1 MAVPWIYAA
10 SGSVLEEWAWLTDLL
25 QSSATGVTQHRRLRQ
40 APRVSIGFD
49 CMAAGDERRALEFAL
64 RRYGAADWDVPLPY
78 DQRTLSASASGSTL
92 TLTVGGARFAAG
104 GRALLMAGDR
114 SAWEVVNIDTL
125 SSGSITLSA
134 PVSRTWPAQTAVLP
148 LRTGRIESTAIER
161 FTGDATGI
169 ASLRFGLNEQ
179 LIDAASLPV
188 TYRGLPVFDLA
199 PDWSSDPQ
207 WSSDRITAT
216 EDNELGPPAVFDM
229 AGVALDRMEIQ
240 YTTTTD
246 AELVALRAGL
256 CALAGRWSPA
266 WVPSWAQ
273 DLRLKATVANG
284 ATTIDVAGPLLSA
297 SLPRNLRDLRIQLVN
312 GTVLHRRVTDA
323 AALSASTDRLTLDSA
338 IATGFTVADVAAISF
353 LRLCVQDAD
362 TNSLRHFAPGVTT
375 TTITWRGLAHEL

>member
-40 APRVSIGFD
+40 EPRVSIGFD
-49 CMAAGDERRALEFAL
+49 CMASGDERRALEFAL
-64 RRYGAADWDVPLPY
+64 RRYGASDWDVPLPY
-78 DQRTLSASASGSTL
+78 DQRALSASASGSTL
-92 TLTVGGARFAAG
+92 TLTVGSARFSAG

-134 PVSRTWPAQTAVLP
+134 PVSRTWPAQTSVLP

-188 TYRGLPVFDLA
+188 TYRGLPVFDMV

-216 EDNELGPPAVFDM
+216 EDNELGPPSVFDM

-297 SLPRNLRDLRIQLVN
+297 SLPRNLRDLRIQLAN
-312 GTVLHRRVTDA
+312 GTVLHRHVTDA
-323 AALSASTDRLTLDSA
+323 AALSASTDRLMLDSA
-338 IATGFTVADVAAISF
+338 IATGFAVADVAAISF